1 MKSVIYIVCLLLLSC
16 FTSVSQTLSKDQ
28 AKLEKLLVK
37 SPDRCIRKS
46 NRLIE
51 KGKGMA
57 LPYYYLTC
65 SNYKKYT
72 QLGKTSYLTNSLRS
86 YGKYQKY
93 NKNSNVVV
101 NQKIINDLSTAY
113 EVRIT
118 EILEEKEYS
127 KARKEADNF
136 SKLFGRNVNNYDQIV
151 ATYNESKQK
160 AAPNKNSGTPKNN
173 VSNTIS
179 VSESK
184 LITDAQSVL
193 GTRYIY
199 GGETSSGLDCSGF
212 TKYVYQKSGVNIPH
226 SAKSQSKLGTLVS
239 KEDCKTGDLI
249 FFGSKSNNG
258 YHFQHVGM
266 IYANDNGKIKIIHCP
281 NSGVCIEGEGEPSYD
296 MYWNKR
302 FLFIKRINNNNL
314 LTTKNK

>member
-1 MKSVIYIVCLLLLSC
+1 
-16 FTSVSQTLSKDQ
+16 
-28 AKLEKLLVK
+28 
-37 SPDRCIRKS
+37 
-46 NRLIE
+46 
-51 KGKGMA
+51 MA

>member
-118 EILEEKEYS
+118 EILEKKKYS
-127 KARKEADNF
+127 KARKEADKF
-136 SKLFGRNVNNYDQIV
+136 SKLFGSNVNNYDQIV
-151 ATYNESKQK
+151 ATNDVKQK
-160 AAPNKNSGTPKNN
+160 KAKKKNSSTPKKN

-266 IYANDNGKIKIIHCP
+266 IYANENGEIKIIHCP

-302 FLFIKRINNNNL
+302 FLFIKRLNNNNL

>member
-1 MKSVIYIVCLLLLSC
+1 MKGLVYILCFLLLSS
-16 FTSVSQTLSKDQ
+16 FTAVSQTFSKEQ

-46 NRLIE
+46 IRLIE
-51 KGKGMA
+51 RGKGMA

-65 SNYKKYT
+65 ANYQKYT

-118 EILEEKEYS
+118 EILEKKKYS
-127 KARKEADNF
+127 KARKEADKF
-136 SKLFGRNVNNYDQIV
+136 SKLFGSNVNNYDQIV
-151 ATYNESKQK
+151 ATNDVKQK
-160 AAPNKNSGTPKNN
+160 TVKKKNSSSPKKI

-226 SAKSQSKLGTLVS
+226 SAKSQSKLGKLVS

>member
-1 MKSVIYIVCLLLLSC
+1 MKNVIYIVCLLLLSC
-16 FTSVSQTLSKDQ
+16 FTTVAQTLSKDQ

-72 QLGKTSYLTNSLRS
+72 QLGKTTYLTTSLRS

-101 NQKIINDLSTAY
+101 NQEIINDLSTAY
-113 EVRIT
+113 EARIT
-118 EILEEKEYS
+118 EILEKKKYS
-127 KARKEADNF
+127 KARKEADKF
-136 SKLFGRNVNNYDQIV
+136 SKLFGSTVNNYDQIV
-151 ATYNESKQK
+151 ATNKAKQT
-160 AAPNKNSGTPKNN
+160 AAKKKNSSTPKKD
-173 VSNTIS
+173 VSNTVS

-193 GTRYIY
+193 GTRYKY

-226 SAKSQSKLGTLVS
+226 SAKSQSKIGVLVS

-249 FFGSKSNNG
+249 FFGSRSNRG

-266 IYANDNGKIKIIHCP
+266 IYANENGKIKIIHCP
-281 NSGVCIEGEGEPSYD
+281 NSGVCIEGEGDPSYD

-302 FLFIKRINNNNL
+302 FLFIKRLNSNNL
-314 LTTKNK
+314 LTTKSK

>member
-16 FTSVSQTLSKDQ
+16 FTAAAQTLSKEQ

-118 EILEEKEYS
+118 EILEKKKYS
-127 KARKEADNF
+127 KARKEADKF
-136 SKLFGRNVNNYDQIV
+136 SKLFGSNVNNYDQIV
-151 ATYNESKQK
+151 ATNETKQK
-160 AAPNKNSGTPKNN
+160 AAPKKKSSTPKKD

-193 GTRYIY
+193 GTRYKY

-212 TKYVYQKSGVNIPH
+212 TKYVYKKSGVNIPH

-239 KEDCKTGDLI
+239 KKNCKTGDLI

-266 IYANDNGKIKIIHCP
+266 IYANENGKIKIIHCP
-281 NSGVCIEGEGEPSYD
+281 SRGVCIDAEGEPTYD

-302 FLFIKRINNNNL
+302 FLFIKRLNNNNL
-314 LTTKNK
+314 LTTKTK

>member
-1 MKSVIYIVCLLLLSC
+1 MKNVIYIVCLLLLSC
-16 FTSVSQTLSKDQ
+16 FTAVTQTLSKDQ

-72 QLGKTSYLTNSLRS
+72 QLGKTTYLTTSLRS

-101 NQKIINDLSTAY
+101 NQEIINHLSTAY
-113 EVRIT
+113 EARIT
-118 EILEEKEYS
+118 EILEKKKYS
-127 KARKEADNF
+127 KARKEADKF
-136 SKLFGRNVNNYDQIV
+136 SKLFGSNVNNYDQIV
-151 ATYNESKQK
+151 GTNKSKQK
-160 AAPNKNSGTPKNN
+160 TAPKKKSSTPKKN
-173 VSNTIS
+173 VFNTIS

-184 LITDAQSVL
+184 LIKDAQSVL
-193 GTRYIY
+193 GTRYKY
-199 GGETSSGLDCSGF
+199 GGETSNGLDCSGF
-212 TKYVYQKSGVNIPH
+212 TKYVYKKSGVNIPH
-226 SAKSQSKLGTLVS
+226 SAKSQSKLGVLVS

-249 FFGSKSNNG
+249 FFGSRSNSG

-266 IYANDNGKIKIIHCP
+266 IYANENGKIKIIHCP
-281 NSGVCIEGEGEPSYD
+281 NSGVRIEGEGEPSYD

-302 FLFIKRINNNNL
+302 FLFIKRLNNNNL
-314 LTTKNK
+314 LTTKSK

>member
-16 FTSVSQTLSKDQ
+16 FTAVAQTLSKEQ

-72 QLGKTSYLTNSLRS
+72 QLGKTTYLTTSLRS

-101 NQKIINDLSTAY
+101 NQEIINDLSTAY

-118 EILEEKEYS
+118 EILEKKKYS
-127 KARKEADNF
+127 KARKEADKF
-136 SKLFGRNVNNYDQIV
+136 SKLFGSNVNNYDQIV
-151 ATYNESKQK
+151 ATNEGKTKGQQK
-160 AAPNKNSGTPKNN
+160 RRTVAPQKRMFP
-173 VSNTIS
+173 
-179 VSESK
+179 
-184 LITDAQSVL
+184 
-193 GTRYIY
+193 TRY
-199 GGETSSGLDCSGF
+199 
-212 TKYVYQKSGVNIPH
+212 Q
-226 SAKSQSKLGTLVS
+226 LVRVS
-239 KEDCKTGDLI
+239 
-249 FFGSKSNNG
+249 
-258 YHFQHVGM
+258 
-266 IYANDNGKIKIIHCP
+266 
-281 NSGVCIEGEGEPSYD
+281 
-296 MYWNKR
+296 
-302 FLFIKRINNNNL
+302 
-314 LTTKNK
+314 

>member
-1 MKSVIYIVCLLLLSC
+1 MKGLVYILCFLLLSS
-16 FTSVSQTLSKDQ
+16 FTAVSQTFSKEQ

-46 NRLIE
+46 IRLIE
-51 KGKGMA
+51 RGKGMA

-65 SNYKKYT
+65 ANYQKYT

-118 EILEEKEYS
+118 EILEKKKYS
-127 KARKEADNF
+127 KARKEADKF
-136 SKLFGRNVNNYDQIV
+136 SKLFGSNVNNYDQIV
-151 ATYNESKQK
+151 ATNDVKQK
-160 AAPNKNSGTPKNN
+160 TVKKKNSSSPKKI

-226 SAKSQSKLGTLVS
+226 SAKSQSKLGKLVS

-302 FLFIKRINNNNL
+302 FLFIKRLNNNNL

>member
-101 NQKIINDLSTAY
+101 NQTIINELSSAY

-118 EILEEKEYS
+118 EILEKKKYS
-127 KARKEADNF
+127 KARKEADKF
-136 SKLFGRNVNNYDQIV
+136 SKLFGSNVNNYDQIV
-151 ATYNESKQK
+151 ATNDVKQK
-160 AAPNKNSGTPKNN
+160 TAKKKNSSTKKKN

-226 SAKSQSKLGTLVS
+226 SAKSQSKLGKLVS